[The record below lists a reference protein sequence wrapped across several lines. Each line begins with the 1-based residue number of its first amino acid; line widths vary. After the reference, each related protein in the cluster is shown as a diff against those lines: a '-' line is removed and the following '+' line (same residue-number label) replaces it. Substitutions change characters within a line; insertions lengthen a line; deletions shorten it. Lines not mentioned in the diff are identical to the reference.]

1 MSADPGRPDLDLP
14 LSRVRV
20 RHRPLPLTAV
30 TVLALALI
38 AGACGSSSPVESG
51 ATTSTSPSSDGTI
64 TTSTTADGE
73 SDGDIVNVWE
83 GPPADLTALPIGTE
97 HVSTTGAAVGDLF
110 SCDAG
115 NPNGGG
121 AFAVGPWIDEAAG
134 TWDRT
139 EKVAV
144 QGEVSWPMARYDE
157 VVDGTERTITSNG
170 VPVDMVTGTFPV
182 AADDPAFSYDRNPNT
197 IAETD
202 LSITLPASP
211 TVADTPTCLSKGV
224 IGVLRNGVAVFA
236 PVDERNRDAVAYET
250 QDQCDGHPQQT
261 STYHYHDVPSC
272 VLDAATGPS
281 TVVGFAYDGFP
292 IVVERDA
299 AGDLPTNADLDECH
313 GRTSPILLDG
323 EVVETYHYAATYEFP
338 YFMGCFRGATG

>member
-1 MSADPGRPDLDLP
+1 
-14 LSRVRV
+14 
-20 RHRPLPLTAV
+20 LTAV

-38 AGACGSSSPVESG
+38 AGACGSSSNETTSG
-51 ATTSTSPSSDGTI
+51 DTSTSTSPGDGS
-64 TTSTTADGE
+64 TSTTTEGTT
-73 SDGDIVNVWE
+73 DGDIVNVWE
-83 GPPADLTALPIGTE
+83 GPAADLTALPIGTE

-110 SCDAG
+110 ACDAG

-139 EKVAV
+139 EKVSV
-144 QGEVSWPMARYDE
+144 QGEVSWPMALYDE
-157 VVDGTERTITSNG
+157 AVDGAERTITSNG
-170 VPVDMVTGTFPV
+170 LPVDMITGTFPV
-182 AADDPAFSYDRNPNT
+182 AADDPAYSYDRNPNV
-197 IAETD
+197 IAETA
-202 LSITLPASP
+202 LSITLPVSP
-211 TVADTPTCLSKGV
+211 AVADTPTCLSKGV
-224 IGVLRNGVAVFA
+224 IGVLRNGVAIFA

-250 QDQCDGHPQQT
+250 QDECDGHPQQS

-272 VLDAATGPS
+272 VLDASTRPS

-323 EVVETYHYAATYEFP
+323 EVVETYHYSATYEFP
-338 YFMGCFRGATG
+338 YFMGCFRGATA

>member
-1 MSADPGRPDLDLP
+1 MTLI
-14 LSRVRV
+14 
-20 RHRPLPLTAV
+20 
-30 TVLALALI
+30 ALALV
-38 AGACGSSSPVESG
+38 AGACGSSSTETTAG
-51 ATTSTSPSSDGTI
+51 ATTTTAPAADV
-64 TTSTTADGE
+64 TTSTTAAGE
-73 SDGDIVNVWE
+73 TADGDIVSVWE
-83 GPPADLTALPIGTE
+83 GPAADLTALPIGTE

-110 SCDAG
+110 ACDAG

-144 QGEVSWPMARYDE
+144 QGEVSWPMALYDE
-157 VVDGTERTITSNG
+157 VVDGAERTITSNG
-170 VPVDMVTGTFPV
+170 LPVDMVTGTFPV
-182 AADDPAFSYDRNPNT
+182 AADDPAYSYDRNPNT
-197 IAETD
+197 IAETA
-202 LSITLPASP
+202 LSVTLPVSP
-211 TVADTPTCLSKGV
+211 AVADTPTCLSKGV

-236 PVDERNRDAVAYET
+236 PVDEQNRDAVAYET
-250 QDQCDGHPQQT
+250 QDQCDGHPQQS

-272 VLDAATGPS
+272 VLDASTGPS

-313 GRTSPILLDG
+313 GRTSPILLDD

-338 YFMGCFRGATG
+338 YFMGCFRGATA

>member
-1 MSADPGRPDLDLP
+1 
-14 LSRVRV
+14 
-20 RHRPLPLTAV
+20 LTAV

-38 AGACGSSSPVESG
+38 AGACGSSSTE
-51 ATTSTSPSSDGTI
+51 TTAA
-64 TTSTTADGE
+64 TSTTTAPADDSAASTTTTAGT

-83 GPPADLTALPIGTE
+83 GPAADLTALPIGTE

-139 EKVAV
+139 EKVSV
-144 QGEVSWPMARYDE
+144 QGEVSWPMAVYDE
-157 VVDGTERTITSNG
+157 TVDGTERTITSNG
-170 VPVDMVTGTFPV
+170 LPVDMITGTFPV
-182 AADDPAFSYDRNPNT
+182 AADDPAYSYDRNPNI
-197 IAETD
+197 IAETA
-202 LSITLPASP
+202 LSISLPVAP
-211 TVADTPTCLSKGV
+211 TVADTATCLSKGV
-224 IGVLRNGVAVFA
+224 IGILRNGVAVFA

-250 QDQCDGHPQQT
+250 QDECDGHPQQS

-272 VLDAATGPS
+272 VLDASTGPS

-323 EVVETYHYAATYEFP
+323 EVVETYHYSATYEFP
-338 YFMGCFRGATG
+338 YFMGCFRGATA

>member
-1 MSADPGRPDLDLP
+1 MHARTGRPDTDPLP
-14 LSRVRV
+14 SRR
-20 RHRPLPLTAV
+20 RALHRPLPLTAV
-30 TVLALALI
+30 TVLAMALI
-38 AGACGSSSPVESG
+38 AGACGSSSTE
-51 ATTSTSPSSDGTI
+51 STSGE
-64 TTSTTADGE
+64 TSTTTAPADDSDDATTTTEADG
-73 SDGDIVNVWE
+73 DTIVNVWE
-83 GPPADLTALPIGTE
+83 GPAADLTALPIGTE

-139 EKVAV
+139 EKVSV
-144 QGEVSWPMARYDE
+144 QGEVSWPMATYDE
-157 VVDGTERTITSNG
+157 VVDGAERTITSNG
-170 VPVDMVTGTFPV
+170 VPVDMITGTFPV
-182 AADDPAFSYDRNPNT
+182 AADDPAYNYDRNPNVIT
-197 IAETD
+197 ETA
-202 LSITLPASP
+202 LSITLPAVP
-211 TVADTPTCLSKGV
+211 TVADTSTCLGKGV
-224 IGVLRNGVAVFA
+224 VGILRNGVAIFA

-250 QDQCDGHPQQT
+250 QDECDGHPQQT
-261 STYHYHDVPSC
+261 GTYHYHDVPSC
-272 VLDAATGPS
+272 VLDASTGPS

-323 EVVETYHYAATYEFP
+323 EVVETYHYSATYEFP
-338 YFMGCFRGATG
+338 YFMGCFRGATT